1 MLFLGSWSE
10 CFLSVNQVCRVTTD
24 RLIYN
29 PALDRKV
36 RLPGLLCFTFAVIW
50 LIARVFTFSWFW
62 RCVEASTQRTCRP
75 FSHIWTELKP
85 LSALPRITTW
95 VTSSPCFSL
104 EGKFAISSNNDW
116 LSHSTIGFFTVVYSA
131 CSQECCHFVFTLC
144 MCVTGDHRPG
154 GGIWGELC
162 GVGAF
167 FAGGSVWKKILLP
180 GEMALSL

>member
-1 MLFLGSWSE
+1 M
-10 CFLSVNQVCRVTTD
+10 
-24 RLIYN
+24 
-29 PALDRKV
+29 
-36 RLPGLLCFTFAVIW
+36 W
-50 LIARVFTFSWFW
+50 LIARVFTFSWFS

-104 EGKFAISSNNDW
+104 EGCLQSRM
-116 LSHSTIGFFTVVYSA
+116 HSCTQLIKCLVVFPLFWH
-131 CSQECCHFVFTLC
+131 CVFTLC

-167 FAGGSVWKKILLP
+167 FTGGSIWKEILLP
-180 GEMALSL
+180 GEMALTLWMCWFTFLWAQWGP